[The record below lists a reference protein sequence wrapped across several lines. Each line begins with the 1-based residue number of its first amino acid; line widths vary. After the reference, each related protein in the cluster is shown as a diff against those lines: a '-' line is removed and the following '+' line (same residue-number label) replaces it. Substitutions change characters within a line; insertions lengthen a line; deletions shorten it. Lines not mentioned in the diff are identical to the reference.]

1 MEVRFK
7 SPVNGVHDKELQQ
20 AIFSRQLE
28 LYFQALPQS
37 LLAVVINSAILV
49 WVFWSVVALEFLL
62 GWFVVSMAVVG
73 YRFWDLTRF
82 KRSPPEQH
90 DNEKLYKQMLFG
102 VIASGLTWGFAG
114 YFLFVPHAINYQV
127 MLAFVIAGLSAGAIV
142 NLSSFLETSQSFL
155 LVILLPIIVRL
166 FQEGG
171 FETFQMGLLASLY
184 LLLLAVSS
192 RRIHK
197 TVIDGLY
204 TKLMFERATGK
215 IKEQAYY
222 DELTKLPNRRLLRD
236 RLLQALSRAERS
248 HVRGALLFIDLDHFK
263 RINDSLG
270 HQVGDGLLCQVA
282 ERLQSHIRLEDSAGR
297 LSGDEFVVLL
307 TDLEGDEDVVAEQ
320 VQFTAEKLRQVI
332 AEPYQVKGH
341 ELHVSASIGISLY
354 PADSKNSED
363 LLKHADHAMY
373 RAKENGRNN
382 IQFFLLHM
390 QEALNKRLQL
400 EQALRK
406 AVDNNEFQLYFQPQ
420 VNAQDEIYG
429 AEVLLRW
436 FKDGDQLVSPADFI
450 PVAEE
455 TGLIYM
461 VGDWVLNQACSYLQ
475 QIEDLPDIDLKYM
488 AVNVSPREFRLKNF
502 ADRVES
508 IVDKYGANP
517 RMLEIEVTE
526 NVLVDDI
533 EDTVNKME
541 RLRNLGVCFSI
552 DDFGTGYSSLSYLK
566 RLPLDTLKIDR
577 SFIQDVVRDNNDAT
591 IVKTITSMAEML
603 GLNVIAEGVEDE
615 QTLEFLK
622 QNRCKC
628 FQGYLFGRPMPF
640 EEFLQLVRNQQ
651 GLKQV
656 AH

>member
-1 MEVRFK
+1 MQYAVF
-7 SPVNGVHDKELQQ
+7 N
-20 AIFSRQLE
+20 RQLE
-28 LYFQALPQS
+28 LYFEALPQS
-37 LLAVVINSAILV
+37 LVAVVINSLILV
-49 WVFWSVVALEFLL
+49 WLLWSAVAIELL
-62 GWFVVSMAVVG
+62 FGWFAITMAVVG
-73 YRFWDLTRF
+73 YRFWHYTRF
-82 KRSPPEQH
+82 KHSTIEQLGGK
-90 DNEKLYKQMLFG
+90 NLYRQMMFG
-102 VIASGLTWGFAG
+102 VIASGLPWGVGG
-114 YFLFVPHAINYQV
+114 YFIFVPEAIHYQV

-142 NLSSFLETSQSFL
+142 NLSSFLETSQTFL
-155 LVILLPIIVRL
+155 FVVLLPLIVRL
-166 FQEGG
+166 FQEGS

-192 RRIHK
+192 RRIHN
-197 TVIDGLY
+197 TVIDGLC
-204 TKLMFERATGK
+204 TKLLFDRANDK
-215 IKEQAYY
+215 LKHQAYF

-248 HVRGALLFIDLDHFK
+248 RERGALLFIDLDHFK

-270 HQVGDGLLCQVA
+270 HQVGDGLLCEVA
-282 ERLQSHIRLEDSAGR
+282 QRLQTHLRVEDSAAR

-307 TDLEGDEDVVAEQ
+307 SDLQGDEDIVAEQ
-320 VQFTAEKLRQVI
+320 VQFTAEKLRQI
-332 AEPYQVKGH
+332 ISEPYEVKGH
-341 ELHVSASIGISLY
+341 ELHVTASIGISLY

-373 RAKENGRNN
+373 RAKEKGRNN

-390 QEALNKRLQL
+390 QETLNKRMQL
-400 EQALRK
+400 ERALRK
-406 AVDNNEFQLYFQPQ
+406 AVDNDEFELYFQPQ
-420 VNAQDEIYG
+420 VNAQDQIYG

-436 FKDGDQLVSPADFI
+436 FRNGDQLVSPADFI

-461 VGDWVLNQACSYLQ
+461 VGDWVLNQACDYLQ
-475 QIEDLPDIDLKYM
+475 QVEALPDIDLKYL

-502 ADRVES
+502 TDRVES
-508 IVDKYGANP
+508 IVRKHGANP

-533 EDTVNKME
+533 QDTVDKME
-541 RLRNLGVCFSI
+541 RLRSLGVCFSI
-552 DDFGTGYSSLSYLK
+552 DDFGTGYSSMSYLK

-577 SFIQDVVRDNNDAT
+577 SFIQDVVTDNNDAT

-640 EEFLQLVRNQQ
+640 DQFLELVRSQQ
-651 GLKQV
+651 DLKQ
-656 AH
+656 AAQ